1 MLDCNIYGEYNSR
14 KVKDSFRFNSFDVF
28 ESFEGEAFAV
38 TLLVVLLEVFLR
50 RNLSMIKAPKSRH
63 DRGTLI
69 RTDYIRKK
77 RNPQFSDRVRGTWE
91 NWGSFEV
98 IEIGQPTCKF

>member
-77 RNPQFSDRVRGTWE
+77 GILSFRI
-91 NWGSFEV
+91 GSGGPGRTGEV
-98 IEIGQPTCKF
+98 SR